1 VVANE
6 WLFVHKQG
14 VVVETKAPWKNMNV
28 CEAGVG
34 VFFGE
39 YI

>member
-6 WLFVHKQG
+6 WLFVYKQD
-14 VVVETKAPWKNMNV
+14 VVVETKAPWKNTNV